1 MSHLKQLF
9 GAALSAESHSDPE
22 SIVAAPEIASD
33 NIAMPEDGAIAEAN
47 ADVQAEVDAA
57 GGLQDA
63 TLSLEEIL
71 EQLEQTMQEGGL
83 NNQGSQFAQIAIN
96 QVRRQMGIGTDET
109 IAIESDMPAML
120 RTRLTMENI
129 SNNLREAAN
138 AFLAFCRRIW
148 EAVSNFFVQIF
159 AKAARVAS
167 KAEKL
172 VKIIQERKAANWS
185 TNEHS
190 IDLKHLNAW
199 VDFDGVK
206 QGRPLDFLEATVG
219 MLDKQARQRVDAAT
233 EWTARMVEDMKNARE
248 ENYKAPLVPT
258 RIGEL
263 AIGHMQPAGAAVG
276 AGALQR
282 QMYRM
287 PRMPGD
293 LCIEAV
299 LATEAA
305 HSAQTQSPGGVD
317 PKAVE
322 AAGRDS
328 FRLVPSESKSTRDKT
343 ITLTLQE
350 LEELVSYVS
359 VACNKVLSW
368 QGEFK
373 RVKSANDKSINDL
386 RTLAERFT
394 GVTGVDVTSGFNATR
409 WNASIRAVQRLQA
422 NMMDFPKVV
431 AEYVLRLSSA
441 DLHIAAAMLSV
452 YKPAA

>member
-1 MSHLKQLF
+1 MSHLKQLI
-9 GAALSAESHSDPE
+9 GAALAAESHSDPDA
-22 SIVAAPEIASD
+22 IVASPEIASD
-33 NIAMPEDGAIAEAN
+33 SIAMPEDGAIAEAN
-47 ADVQAEVDAA
+47 AEVQAEVDAA

-96 QVRRQMGIGTDET
+96 QVRRQMGTGTDET

-120 RTRLTMENI
+120 RTRLTMENL

-159 AKAARVAS
+159 AKAARVSA

-172 VKIIQERKAANWS
+172 VKIIQERKAANWT

-233 EWTARMVEDMKNARE
+233 EWTAHMVEGMKNARDSD
-248 ENYKAPLVPT
+248 YKSPVVPT
-258 RIGEL
+258 RVGEL
-263 AIGHMQPAGAAVG
+263 AIGHMQPAGAPVG
-276 AGALQR
+276 TGSRQR
-282 QMYRM
+282 QLYRM

-299 LATEAA
+299 LPTEAA
-305 HSAQTQSPGGVD
+305 TSAKPGLDGID
-317 PKAVE
+317 PNAVE

-328 FRLVPSESKSTRDKT
+328 FRLVPCESKSTRDKT

-350 LEELVSYVS
+350 LEELVSYIS
-359 VACNKVLSW
+359 VACNKVLGW
-368 QGEFK
+368 QSDFK
-373 RVKSANDKSINDL
+373 RVKAANDKSINDL
-386 RTLAERFT
+386 RTLSERFASAT
-394 GVTGVDVTSGFNATR
+394 GMDVSSGMNASR

-431 AEYVLRLSSA
+431 AEYVLRLASA